1 MKKLAT
7 IFAAI
12 AIVATTLLAPV
23 AVFAD
28 SDICNSEHIDK
39 TSEAYKALC
48 ANKKE
53 EDAQGVVS
61 SILSTVFVWTS
72 IIAVIVIII
81 GGIFYITSQGDPGKV
96 SRAKNTILY
105 AVIGLIVSLLAFAI
119 VNFVLKA
126 VGA

>member
-48 ANKKE
+48 ANK
-53 EDAQGVVS
+53 
-61 SILSTVFVWTS
+61 
-72 IIAVIVIII
+72 
-81 GGIFYITSQGDPGKV
+81 
-96 SRAKNTILY
+96 
-105 AVIGLIVSLLAFAI
+105 
-119 VNFVLKA
+119 
-126 VGA
+126 